1 MQDSGFFFFFFF
13 GTRQAFLI
21 QMPLTGGSLS
31 EQNVLI
37 FEDQLLYVIV
47 DMQIV
52 ITFSILS
59 L

>member
-1 MQDSGFFFFFFF
+1 
-13 GTRQAFLI
+13 
-21 QMPLTGGSLS
+21 MPLTGGSLS

-52 ITFSILS
+52 ITFSIIS